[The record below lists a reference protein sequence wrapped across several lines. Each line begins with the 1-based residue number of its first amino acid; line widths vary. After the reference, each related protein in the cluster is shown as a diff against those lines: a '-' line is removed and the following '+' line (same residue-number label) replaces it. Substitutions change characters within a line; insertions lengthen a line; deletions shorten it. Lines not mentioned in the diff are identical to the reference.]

1 MAWENREMPIDVVM
15 DRKSTKSNDIAITKQ
30 NSFGGKIIRVKK
42 RRAEKYIPSALKT
55 APSIRENGVGP
66 RVRKE

>member
-1 MAWENREMPIDVVM
+1 M
-15 DRKSTKSNDIAITKQ
+15 DRKSTKSDDIAITKQ

-66 RVRKE
+66 RVRRE